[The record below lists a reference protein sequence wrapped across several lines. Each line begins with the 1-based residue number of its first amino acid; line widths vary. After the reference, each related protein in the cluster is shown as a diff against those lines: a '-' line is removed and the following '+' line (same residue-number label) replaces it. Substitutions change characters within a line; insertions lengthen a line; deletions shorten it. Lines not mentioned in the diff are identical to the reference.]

1 MNLDQISIFA
11 YSIII
16 FASNAEATSSCL
28 EQWLDKDI
36 YFGVNGKNYLNTIT
50 KYILTY
56 YNNL

>member
-36 YFGVNGKNYLNTIT
+36 YFGVNGKTYLNIT